1 MKLFKIFICVG
12 GLIFTNFSFSQS
24 TLQHTS
30 NIESKSG
37 TDISELT
44 QLMLQKNYSATEIQE
59 MKQSYLQKLAS
70 LDYYYSKSFKVKAGQ
85 SFTNQKFL
93 AIDITQL
100 DQYRLMDQT
109 TEVVDT
115 ASHLHL
121 ILDSQNTV
129 ATTRQN
135 LLYPNGT
142 PDYTQKYQHQ

>member
-12 GLIFTNFSFSQS
+12 GLVFSNLTFSQS
-24 TLQHTS
+24 TLQQKPNTIS
-30 NIESKSG
+30 NSG
-37 TDISELT
+37 TSISELT
-44 QLMLQKNYSATEIQE
+44 QVMLQKNYSEVEIQE
-59 MKQSYLQKLAS
+59 MKQSYLPKLAS
-70 LDYYYSKSFKVKAGQ
+70 LDYYYSNSFKVKEGQ
-85 SFTNQKFL
+85 TYTNQQYL
-93 AIDITQL
+93 VIDITQL

-109 TEVVDT
+109 TEVIDS